1 MSIPIRSILFATNLS
16 QACVPALTT
25 SVYLA
30 AHHKAR
36 LVLLHVV
43 DSDVPDH
50 IEKQL
55 ERTLGRDQFAK
66 IKHEHEQDAQEALI
80 GKMTPGKLGQKA
92 IEQYCLDAGVDPKEF
107 EFNWQ
112 HLVVADK
119 ELSRAILKQAAEN
132 ECDLIVAGSKKG
144 FFKGQSVGSTVKGL
158 LEKAEIPVLVVPPG
172 KEE

>member
-1 MSIPIRSILFATNLS
+1 MFTPIRSILFATNLS

-30 AHHKAR
+30 AQHNAR

-55 ERTLGRDQFAK
+55 ERTLGNEQFEK
-66 IKHEHEQDAQEALI
+66 IRQEHEQDAQEALI

-92 IEQYCLDAGVDPKEF
+92 IEQYCLDAGQDPDKF

-119 ELSRAILKQAAEN
+119 DLVGAILNQAREHD
-132 ECDLIVAGSKKG
+132 CTLIVAGSKKG
-144 FFKGQSVGSTVKGL
+144 FFKTQSIGSTVKGL
-158 LEKAEIPVLVVPPG
+158 LEKSKIPVLVVPPG
-172 KEE
+172 EEE

>member
-1 MSIPIRSILFATNLS
+1 MSTPIRSILFATNLS

-30 AHHKAR
+30 AHHNAR

-43 DSDVPDH
+43 DSEVPDH

-55 ERTLGRDQFAK
+55 ERTIGRDQFEK
-66 IKHEHEQDAQEALI
+66 IKQEHEHDAQEALI
-80 GKMTPGKLGQKA
+80 GKMSPGKLGQKA
-92 IEQYCLDAGVDPKEF
+92 IEQFCLDAGLDPDKF

-119 ELSRAILKQAAEN
+119 DLVGAVLKQADEH
-132 ECDLIVAGSKKG
+132 ECNLIVAGSKKG
-144 FFKGQSVGSTVKGL
+144 FFRGQSIGSTVKGL
-158 LEKAEIPVLVVPPG
+158 LEKSKIPVLVVPPG